1 MINMKLLLEQAEE
14 LASNLEEQ
22 YANSDPLEEI
32 SIPTE
37 EMSSNDELLDDLNT
51 IFTPILIMQSLEGD
65 ITEKVQEGL
74 SEDNILT
81 ERSCLKFDNSARMA
95 QLLST
100 CALLLSRQK
109 NSPKWQMF
117 KKASEMLK
125 ATKLEIQREEAA
137 SAQALAQRYLV
148 KVSTSSNSSIARKA
162 ASDLLPFSN

>member
-1 MINMKLLLEQAEE
+1 MLLEQAEE

-22 YANSDPLEEI
+22 YANSDPLEDT

-37 EMSSNDELLDDLNT
+37 EVSSDDQIMQDLNT

-74 SEDNILT
+74 SEDSILT

-125 ATKLEIQREEAA
+125 STKLEIQREEAA

-162 ASDLLPFSN
+162 ASDLLPLSN

>member
-1 MINMKLLLEQAEE
+1 MVDMKILLEKAEE
-14 LASNLEEQ
+14 LAGELDEQ
-22 YANSDPLEEI
+22 YSNADPLEET

-37 EMSSNDELLDDLNT
+37 DLPKDDQLLNDLNT

-81 ERSCLKFDNSARMA
+81 ERNCLKFDNSARMA

-100 CALLLSRQK
+100 CALLISRQK

-125 ATKLEIQREEAA
+125 STKMEIQREEAA